1 MAPVARLATL
11 DDLANVAVVAA
22 SAFQDDPVMSWV
34 FQDPS
39 TRPARLR
46 GLFSMPAVDMLRG
59 NGEVHV
65 CDEAS
70 VALWRDP
77 TFEHGGLRE
86 SDDESTAAGITDFT
100 NDELERLM
108 VLGATLSANH
118 PHEPH
123 WFLNV
128 LGTSPARQSQGLGA
142 VVLAPV
148 LERCDAEGVRAYLDS
163 TNPRNRPFYRRLG
176 FVDSGEIPLEGGP
189 SLEAMWRD
197 PR

>member
-1 MAPVARLATL
+1 MAPPVRIATL
-11 DDLANVAVVAA
+11 DDLDLVTSVAA
-22 SAFQDDPVMSWV
+22 AAFQDDPVMSWV
-34 FQDPS
+34 FQDPA
-39 TRPARLR
+39 TRPARLG
-46 GLFSMPAVDMLRG
+46 GLFSMPAGDMLRG

-65 CDEAS
+65 CDDDS

-77 TFEHGGLRE
+77 AFEHGGLRE
-86 SDDESTAAGITDFT
+86 SDDDTTAEAISDFT
-100 NDELERLM
+100 DGELERLM
-108 VLGATLSANH
+108 VLGATLAANH

-128 LGTSPARQSQGLGA
+128 LGTVPSRQGQGLGA
-142 VVLAPV
+142 AVITPV

-176 FVDSGEIPLEGGP
+176 FVDSGEIPLTGGP
-189 SLEAMWRD
+189 SLMAMWRD

>member
-1 MAPVARLATL
+1 MSPSARLAAL
-11 DDLANVAVVAA
+11 EDLPHVVAVAA
-22 SAFQDDPVMSWV
+22 AAFQDDPVMSWV
-34 FQDPS
+34 FQDAA

-46 GLFSMPAVDMLRG
+46 GLFSMPAGDMLRG

-65 CDEAS
+65 CDDAS

-77 TFEHGGLRE
+77 AFEHGGLRE
-86 SDDESTAAGITDFT
+86 SDDDSTGEAIADFT
-100 NDELERLM
+100 DGELERLM
-108 VLGATLSANH
+108 VLGATLAANH

-128 LGTSPARQSQGLGA
+128 LGTVPDRQGQGLGA
-142 VVLAPV
+142 LVIAPV
-148 LERCDAEGVRAYLDS
+148 LQRCDADGVRAYLDS

-176 FVDSGEIPLEGGP
+176 FVDSGEIPLAGGP
-189 SLEAMWRD
+189 SLMAMWRD

>member
-1 MAPVARLATL
+1 MAAEARPATL
-11 DDLANVAVVAA
+11 EDLPTVVAVAA
-22 SAFQDDPVMSWV
+22 AAFQDDPVMSWV
-34 FQDPS
+34 FQDAAV
-39 TRPARLR
+39 RPARLR
-46 GLFSMPAVDMLRG
+46 ALFSMPAGDMLRG

-65 CDEAS
+65 VEDAS

-77 TFEHGGLRE
+77 SFEHGGLRE
-86 SDDESTAAGITDFT
+86 SDDESTAAAIADFT
-100 NDELERLM
+100 DGELERLM
-108 VLGATLSANH
+108 VMGATLSANH

-128 LGTSPARQSQGLGA
+128 LGTAPSRQGQGLGA
-142 VVLAPV
+142 SAIAPV
-148 LERCDAEGVRAYLDS
+148 LERCDADGVRAYLDS

-176 FVDSGEIPLEGGP
+176 FVDAGEIPLPGGP

>member
-1 MAPVARLATL
+1 MAAAARLATI
-11 DDLANVAVVAA
+11 DDLPVVVAVAA
-22 SAFQDDPVMSWV
+22 AAFQDDPVMSWV

-39 TRPARLR
+39 TRPARLQ
-46 GLFSMPAVDMLRG
+46 GLFSMPASDMLRG
-59 NGEVHV
+59 GGEVHV
-65 CDEAS
+65 CDDAS

-77 TFEHGGLRE
+77 SFEHGGLRE
-86 SDDESTAAGITDFT
+86 SDDDTTATAIADFT
-100 NDELERLM
+100 DGELERLM
-108 VLGATLSANH
+108 VMGATLAANH

-128 LGTSPARQSQGLGA
+128 LGTEPSRQGQGLGA
-142 VVLAPV
+142 HVLAPV
-148 LERCDAEGVRAYLDS
+148 LDRCDADGVRAYLDS

-176 FVDSGEIPLEGGP
+176 FVDSGEIPLPGGP